1 VKGFIYNLLVALAW
15 AGLHEQFTAANFAV
29 GFVLGFVLLYF
40 AQPVLGPSL
49 YFAKVRQV
57 LGLLLFFFWELV
69 LANLRVARD
78 VITPGFDM
86 RPGVLAIP
94 LDARSDV
101 EITLLANMITLTPGT
116 MSLDVSLDR
125 KTLYIHTLWG
135 EDTGMVRRNIKEG
148 FEKRLLE
155 VLR

>member
-1 VKGFIYNLLVALAW
+1 MRAFVWNLLLAFAW
-15 AGLHEQFTAANFAV
+15 AAV
-29 GFVLGFVLLYF
+29 QERLTVENLLFGYVLGFVILYF
-40 AQPVLGPSL
+40 AQPVLGPSV
-49 YFAKVRQV
+49 YFSKVRQAF
-57 LGLLLFFFWELV
+57 GLLLYFLWELV

-78 VITPGFDM
+78 VIAPGFHM
-86 RPGVLAIP
+86 RPGVIAIP
-94 LDARSDV
+94 LEAKSDV

-135 EDTGMVRRNIKEG
+135 EDADGVRRGIKQG

>member
-1 VKGFIYNLLVALAW
+1 VALAW
-15 AGLHEQFTAANFAV
+15 AAIHEQFTAANLAV

-40 AQPVLGPSL
+40 AQPLLGPSV
-49 YFAKVRQV
+49 YFSKVRQV
-57 LGLLLFFFWELV
+57 LGLVLFFFWELV

-78 VITPGFDM
+78 VITPGFNM
-86 RPGVLAIP
+86 RPGVVAIP
-94 LDARSDV
+94 LDAKSDV

-135 EDTGMVRRNIKEG
+135 EDADSVRSNIKEG